1 MERAFHRDNL
11 RNITQRIV
19 RVATQIAIL
28 PMTLSHSSVA
38 AGASPSTQSVS
49 PPLETL
55 MVHLRPERHEP

>member
-19 RVATQIAIL
+19 RVATQTAIL

-38 AGASPSTQSVS
+38 AGASPSTSRFLRAVGNA
-49 PPLETL
+49 